1 MKSVLVLAG
10 VCALNPMALAQLPYS
25 TAIQPSAVDREITV
39 NRGSAA
45 LWQSLKKL
53 HTRASIIMI
62 TAHPDDEDGGMLA
75 YESRG
80 HGTRVALLT
89 LNRGEGG
96 ANVMSPD
103 YFDALGLVRTQEL
116 LAAGRFYGV
125 DQYWTR
131 VIDYGFSKT
140 MAESIDHWTR
150 ARVLGDVVRVI
161 RMVRPLVVTS
171 VFVGGPSDGHG
182 NHQTAGA
189 MAQAAFQAAG
199 DPNVFPEQIRE
210 GLRPWSP
217 VKDYARTPFSARV
230 GYRPP
235 ARKTVCAR
243 NPSLATRGEGPPG
256 SAPETRWDRPLPEMP
271 PGPSR
276 RLSGDFRGRRWDLR
290 RRPT

>member
-1 MKSVLVLAG
+1 MKSVLVLIAG
-10 VCALNPMALAQLPYS
+10 VCALNSTVLAQLPYS
-25 TAIQPSAVDREITV
+25 TSIQPSVAAHEIAV
-39 NRGSAA
+39 NRGSPA

-53 HTRASIIMI
+53 HTRASLIMI

-80 HGTRVALLT
+80 QGARVALLT

-116 LAAGRFYGV
+116 LAADRYYGV

-140 MAESIDHWTR
+140 MAESMQHWTR
-150 ARVLGDVVRVI
+150 DRVLYDVVRVV
-161 RMVRPLVVTS
+161 RMVRPLVITS

-189 MAQAAFQAAG
+189 MAQEVFKAAG
-199 DPNVFPEQIRE
+199 DPTVFPDQIRA
-210 GLRPWSP
+210 GLKPWTP
-217 VKDYARTPFSARV
+217 LKVYAR
-230 GYRPP
+230 
-235 ARKTVCAR
+235 
-243 NPSLATRGEGPPG
+243 
-256 SAPETRWDRPLPEMP
+256 APM
-271 PGPSR
+271 
-276 RLSGDFRGRRWDLR
+276 GRRGGD
-290 RRPT
+290 T